1 MVLDLGPLLA
11 RIRVG
16 HPDVAA
22 QLSVLYA
29 DFPASAEAGFA
40 HLDVEVGH
48 RPWPFRPFRPQARFI
63 SDGQEPF
70 VPLPEAQALPLIEWG
85 LNWTI
90 ATRVPNY
97 LVIHAAVVACG
108 DDAIILPGSP
118 GAGKSTLCAAL
129 VASGWRLLSDEFA
142 FVHPESLQLHP
153 IPRPI
158 SLKNASIDIIRA
170 RWPEAW
176 HSPPVADTS
185 KGTVALFKPP
195 PASVAL
201 RTRTATARWVIFPRY
216 NPVESM
222 NFDQVS
228 RARGLA
234 RLSEHVVNFT
244 ELPRKHFGVLD
255 RLFEHSLAADL
266 EYADLDRAIAH
277 LTRLL
282 DADASSQPAR

>member
-11 RIRVG
+11 RIRLR
-16 HPDVAA
+16 HPAVAKSLIA
-22 QLSVLYA
+22 LYA
-29 DFPASAEAGFA
+29 DFPANPDAGFA
-40 HLDVEVGH
+40 HLDVEVGR

-63 SDGQEPF
+63 SDGHEPF

-90 ATRVPNY
+90 ATRVPNFMI
-97 LVIHAAVVACG
+97 IHAAVVARG
-108 DDAIILPGSP
+108 DAAIILPGSP

-142 FVHPESLQLHP
+142 LVHPETLELHP

-158 SLKNASIDIIRA
+158 SLKNASIDIIRT
-170 RWPEAW
+170 RWPTAW
-176 HSPPVADTS
+176 HSPPVKDTS

-195 PASVAL
+195 RESVAH
-201 RTRTATARWVIFPRY
+201 RKQTATARWVIFPRY
-216 NPVESM
+216 TPTVAM
-222 NFDQVS
+222 DFATIP
-228 RARGLA
+228 RARALA

-255 RLFEHSLAADL
+255 RLFADCKAAELEYSDLDHSLDHLTTLLAAD
-266 EYADLDRAIAH
+266 APFR
-277 LTRLL
+277 
-282 DADASSQPAR
+282 PAC